1 MADTRYVRFR
11 YGPTVHTVAMY
22 PGLPSEEFTMILKA
36 LLPVQVQGNIIG
48 LQGEQG
54 EVVPITLSCR
64 SPEVLRD
71 STYVLLV
78 SGDTSTPSSQSQQRS
93 DVVLPSAPPLTSAQ
107 QDDEDEEYQTNIAPP
122 APPLKPSTNPV
133 YDDELTADDAQ
144 EEDNTMDEL
153 LRFIAGLRVKR
164 IISKTESDAL
174 EELLFSNSSL
184 VLAAYSVAK
193 SAGDSQYLAN
203 ICKDI
208 AQSMMTTAGQSAC
221 AAQEEVLQCCDH
233 LYLSRKITDNQ
244 LLYLR
249 HLVLIREEEVAEV
262 YDEFQIHRDLD
273 RMFREL
279 HRIANTHPKNPDD
292 EEDDEEGEEDDE
304 ETEMAEMAASPAFAT
319 TLGGVLSLMHRAQL
333 VTAAEAMLLNHM
345 IVTENEFLL
354 AAHELFVH
362 DGDINELQDTMIRCA
377 KLVSR
382 RMNERQEYKEED
394 ESEEDEEESE
404 GNEDPEDHS
413 HSQLDEILDAVGV
426 QNSWSATV
434 PSRFI
439 LAVFAAAQKDLLAV
453 GQARALCDLYQA
465 KYDLVRAAWEV
476 YNVQGDVV
484 DFTDTLRRIVR
495 DLNFRDDGNVQ
506 VTSSDQQSRDVFTA
520 VKESKDR
527 TEAAFNNKQEAV
539 LAVAEAKQELL
550 RHSLEMMV
558 KQEIIAGDAAQSLYE
573 RAARGDPLTDA
584 AIEAYASDRNIM
596 EFLDTLQILANNTP
610 EEINRIMR
618 SAIDEDGDEESDE
631 QEPLGSDNESSSDEK
646 TDEYDDSD
654 FEDDDEENGSGQ
666 ELDMAQKKL
675 YEIVLELVEED
686 MINSGTATILMTLIN
701 NRDDRVMAAF
711 DVYSEYQD
719 KDDLVDSLLRVARKE
734 LQEYLTARAAQDEDE
749 GIEMS
754 SLKKEREAAETAR
767 FVEVEMTQMKNER
780 DEDGE
785 DNDDVESDGG
795 NDGAQVGLLNSGDQ
809 ASILDILSK
818 AGAIEAHH
826 AERIIQL
833 INANDVD
840 VRQIFLEYERK
851 KDVYHLIENLRS
863 FIGDSDSEDAGD
875 DDDDDEDQG
884 EDVDED
890 SESIEARFLNIIQE
904 MNLSHLETAAL
915 RLAIARD
922 DFAIRSALEM
932 FRVSRD
938 EAELIETLRNVA
950 KKTIDTT
957 LTEAGYDGIQEDDVE
972 DTEEADD
979 DEEEEEE
986 DEDEEQEYMEE
997 EGNDSADDENDEDD
1011 SDGEEEDDD
1020 EEGDDRAEA
1029 DENEEGGLMSTQSAR
1044 EYIFPILLSE
1054 LVKENVLGEN
1064 DGEVLKQL
1072 FSNGDAVVNAALDV
1086 YDLDSDMAEL
1096 VDTLQKVARSQ

>member
-1 MADTRYVRFR
+1 
-11 YGPTVHTVAMY
+11 
-22 PGLPSEEFTMILKA
+22 
-36 LLPVQVQGNIIG
+36 
-48 LQGEQG
+48 
-54 EVVPITLSCR
+54 
-64 SPEVLRD
+64 
-71 STYVLLV
+71 
-78 SGDTSTPSSQSQQRS
+78 
-93 DVVLPSAPPLTSAQ
+93 
-107 QDDEDEEYQTNIAPP
+107 
-122 APPLKPSTNPV
+122 
-133 YDDELTADDAQ
+133 
-144 EEDNTMDEL
+144 
-153 LRFIAGLRVKR
+153 
-164 IISKTESDAL
+164 
-174 EELLFSNSSL
+174 
-184 VLAAYSVAK
+184 
-193 SAGDSQYLAN
+193 
-203 ICKDI
+203 
-208 AQSMMTTAGQSAC
+208 MMTTAGQSAC

-262 YDEFQIHRDLD
+262 YDEFQVHRDLD

-279 HRIANTHPKNPDD
+279 HRIANTHPKNPED
-292 EEDDEEGEEDDE
+292 EDDEDDE
-304 ETEMAEMAASPAFAT
+304 DADENDAAQMTASPAFAT

-333 VTAAEAMLLNHM
+333 VTPAEAMLLNHM
-345 IVTENEFLL
+345 IITENEFLL

-377 KLVSR
+377 KLVTR
-382 RMNERQEYKEED
+382 RMNERQEHK
-394 ESEEDEEESE
+394 DEEESE
-404 GNEDPEDHS
+404 EEDNESEDES
-413 HSQLDEILDAVGV
+413 DDDEEQSNSQLDEILNSVGV
-426 QNSWSATV
+426 QNTWSATV
-434 PSRFI
+434 PPRFI

-506 VTSSDQQSRDVFTA
+506 VTSSSEQKSKDVFTA

-558 KQEIIAGDAAQSLYE
+558 KQEIIAGPAAQSLYD

-618 SAIDEDGDEESDE
+618 SAVDEDGDDASSDADEDQSESTAESD
-631 QEPLGSDNESSSDEK
+631 DK
-646 TDEYDDSD
+646 TDDYDDSD

-666 ELDMAQKKL
+666 ELDLAQKKL
-675 YEIVLELVEED
+675 YEVVLELVEED

-701 NRDDRVMAAF
+701 NRDDRVMAAY
-711 DVYSEYQD
+711 DVYSEYED

-734 LQEYLTARAAQDEDE
+734 LQEYLSARSAQEEDE

-754 SLKKEREAAETAR
+754 SFKKEQQAADR
-767 FVEVEMTQMKNER
+767 DRYVEVEMTQMKNPQD
-780 DEDGE
+780 DEEEEEEEANEGD
-785 DNDDVESDGG
+785 
-795 NDGAQVGLLNSGDQ
+795 QVGLLNSGDQ
-809 ASILDILSK
+809 ASILDILAK
-818 AGAIEAHH
+818 AGAIESHH

-833 INANDVD
+833 INENNVE
-840 VRQIFLEYERK
+840 VKNIFLEYERK

-863 FIGDSDSEDAGD
+863 FMEDSDAEEEQEEDEEVD
-875 DDDDDEDQG
+875 NDDDE
-884 EDVDED
+884 EEED
-890 SESIEARFLNIIQE
+890 SESIETRFLNIIQE

-938 EAELIETLRNVA
+938 EAELIETLRSVA

-957 LTEAGYDGIQEDDVE
+957 LTEAGYDGIQ
-972 DTEEADD
+972 
-979 DEEEEEE
+979 DEHETG
-986 DEDEEQEYMEE
+986 
-997 EGNDSADDENDEDD
+997 EGGD
-1011 SDGEEEDDD
+1011 EEEDDD
-1020 EEGDDRAEA
+1020 VEDENDDDDDDDNTNDNDDGDDDSNDDDDDDDEDDNEISPAAEN
-1029 DENEEGGLMSTQSAR
+1029 DEGGLMSTQSAR

-1054 LVKENVLGEN
+1054 LVKEKVIGED
-1064 DGEVLKQL
+1064 DGEILRKL